1 MADLRES
8 AVGPAQLACN
18 GGNGVIRTPTG
29 RRHAGGRLHMAQKP
43 LCRSAWRA
51 ARGLLGGWLRRRWA
65 AAGPVGKR
73 PPDWRAARGV
83 LEWKWLRCRWVVAGP
98 VGKRPPDWRVAR
110 GVLGG
115 VAAVSV
121 GGGRAGIAPHG
132 GLAAGAAR
140 RSGRGQTSRAHAELG
155 GFRLRSVTAR
165 CSRTHAPGPATSTR
179 RSGSDRPEQAGSPR
193 TCAATPRENRRCV
206 RE

>member
-18 GGNGVIRTPTG
+18 GGNGVIRTPTR

-73 PPDWRAARGV
+73 PPDWRAARGL

-98 VGKRPPDWRVAR
+98 VGKRPPDWRAAR
-110 GVLGG
+110 GLLGWRRLRRRWA
-115 VAAVSV
+115 VA
-121 GGGRAGIAPHG
+121 GLGRASRSSTPSEARVWRSRGR
-132 GLAAGAAR
+132 AAAHRRTEQPRARRRGRREAAR
-140 RSGRGQTSRAHAELG
+140 RSGGGRPHRAAAGRPRALTRSLG
-155 GFRLRSVTAR
+155 DSGF
-165 CSRTHAPGPATSTR
+165 
-179 RSGSDRPEQAGSPR
+179 DQ
-193 TCAATPRENRRCV
+193 
-206 RE
+206 